1 MDENSQGAVPPVVDV
16 VVVGSGAAGMS
27 AAITAARNG
36 LSTILVEKSE
46 YWGGSS
52 SRSGGGVWI
61 PGNSILRREAP
72 TDDIDSARTYLKSIV
87 GEDADADRIDTYIDR
102 GPEALDFLIRHS
114 ALELE
119 WVKGYSDYFPEA
131 PGGRASGR
139 SCEPRPFDARAL
151 GDDLATLHP
160 PYMKVPLNMVV
171 QQSDYRW
178 LSTGIRHWR
187 GPVRMLRVGMRSLA
201 ARARKKKLIGLG
213 PALMAELMLGVR
225 DAGVTVELGT
235 RLVDLVTDSD
245 RVVGVRLESG
255 ECRPPCMLDA
265 VSSSR
270 AAGSTDNDDMRGEY
284 QRRPSSAQWT
294 LGAPTNTGDGIRA
307 ALRVDA
313 AISYMDDA
321 WWAPSIPLPKGPW
334 FALAERSLP
343 RSLMVNASGQRFMN
357 ESLPYVEA
365 AHAMFGGKYG
375 RGEGPAENIP
385 AWLIFDQTYRD
396 RYLFA
401 GVPARRP
408 IPRSWIESGAIV
420 RAGSIAELA
429 AEIGVPGDAL
439 SATITRF
446 NSHARDGVD
455 RDFGRGTSRYD
466 HYYGDC
472 TNKPNPSLGEL
483 TKGPFYAAKMV
494 PGDLGTKG
502 GINTDA
508 RARAL
513 RADGSVID
521 GLYAAGNTSSPVMG
535 HTYAGPGA
543 TIGPA
548 MVFGYLAALDAVG
561 RSRDGSELETEG
573 RNNGLADRRG

>member
-1 MDENSQGAVPPVVDV
+1 
-16 VVVGSGAAGMS
+16 
-27 AAITAARNG
+27 
-36 LSTILVEKSE
+36 
-46 YWGGSS
+46 
-52 SRSGGGVWI
+52 
-61 PGNSILRREAP
+61 
-72 TDDIDSARTYLKSIV
+72 
-87 GEDADADRIDTYIDR
+87 
-102 GPEALDFLIRHS
+102 
-114 ALELE
+114 
-119 WVKGYSDYFPEA
+119 
-131 PGGRASGR
+131 
-139 SCEPRPFDARAL
+139 
-151 GDDLATLHP
+151 
-160 PYMKVPLNMVV
+160 MKVPLNMVV

-178 LSTGIRHWR
+178 LSTGVRHWR
-187 GPVRMLRVGMRSLA
+187 GPVRMLRVGMRSLVA
-201 ARARKKKLIGLG
+201 KARKKKLIGLG

-235 RLVDLVTDSD
+235 RLVDLVTDND
-245 RVVGVRLESG
+245 RVVGARLESG
-255 ECRPPCMLDA
+255 GVQRTMLARCGVILACGGFDN
-265 VSSSR
+265 
-270 AAGSTDNDDMRGEY
+270 NDDMRGEY

-446 NSHARDGVD
+446 NSHARDVGQAD
-455 RDFGRGTSRYD
+455 TTTTTATAPTSPTPASENSRRVRSMPRRWCPETWAPRAASTRTLARERCAPTLRSSTGSTQRVIPARRSWVIPMPVQVQLSVPQWFSD
-466 HYYGDC
+466 IWPRSMRSDDPM
-472 TNKPNPSLGEL
+472 TVVNSTPKPGI
-483 TKGPFYAAKMV
+483 MV
-494 PGDLGTKG
+494 WQ
-502 GINTDA
+502 I
-508 RARAL
+508 
-513 RADGSVID
+513 
-521 GLYAAGNTSSPVMG
+521 
-535 HTYAGPGA
+535 
-543 TIGPA
+543 
-548 MVFGYLAALDAVG
+548 AVG
-561 RSRDGSELETEG
+561 RVPLR
-573 RNNGLADRRG
+573 A